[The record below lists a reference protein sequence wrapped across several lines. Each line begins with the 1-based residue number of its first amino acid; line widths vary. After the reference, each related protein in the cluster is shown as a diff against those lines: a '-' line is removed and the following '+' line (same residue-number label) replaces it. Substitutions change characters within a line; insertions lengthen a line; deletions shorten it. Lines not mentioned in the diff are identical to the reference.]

1 VRVLLTSWAWP
12 THYFWLTP
20 IAWSLRAA
28 GHEVLVAVPP
38 GAVPGVTRGGLPAV
52 AVGAD
57 FDVLPII
64 EKYYWASPLA
74 DEAAAGELTD
84 WDAARAAGEQPL
96 SVYALIAK
104 VMQDDLVALVRRW
117 KPDLLVFDA
126 VTYAGPLAAAA
137 CGVPAVRQIW
147 GADYSSYLTGFAPR
161 ALAEHRAA
169 LGLEDV
175 DVLGVATLDPCPPSV
190 QRRDDVHRVFA
201 RHLPYN
207 GSGVAPRWLLEPKRR
222 KRICVTWGTIAHVLG
237 ERAFGVDKVLGAFAG
252 VDAEV
257 VCAVSPRDRERLGVL
272 PANVR
277 VAENLPLHLLL
288 PSCDLIVSQG
298 GAGAVASAV
307 TAGVPQVCVP
317 HFGEHVL
324 NARAI
329 ADAGAGEL
337 VPLDAATAESVE
349 DAVARVLGSASHE
362 KAAAGL
368 AEEAAAQ
375 PALSEVVT
383 RLPELAGV
391 KGSGT
396 CG

>member
-1 VRVLLTSWAWP
+1 MRVLLTSWAWP

-38 GAVPGVTRGGLPAV
+38 GAVHGVTRGGLPAA

-84 WDAARAAGEQPL
+84 WAAARAAGEQPL
-96 SVYALIAK
+96 AVYALIAK

-117 KPDLLVFDA
+117 QPDLMVFDA

-147 GADYSSYLTGFAPR
+147 GVDYSSYLTGFAPR
-161 ALAEHRAA
+161 ALAAHRAA
-169 LGLEDV
+169 LGLDDL
-175 DVLGVATLDPCPPSV
+175 DVLGTATLDPCPPSL
-190 QRRDDVHRVFA
+190 QRRDDVRRLFA
-201 RHLPYN
+201 RHLPFN
-207 GSGVAPRWLLEPKRR
+207 GSGTVPRWLLEPPRR

-237 ERAFGVDKVLGAFAG
+237 ERAFGVDKVLGAFAD

-257 VCAVSPRDRERLGVL
+257 VCAVSPRDRARLGVL

-324 NARAI
+324 NSRTI

-337 VPLDAATAESVE
+337 VPLDAATADSVRA
-349 DAVARVLGSASHE
+349 AVLRVLGSASHE
-362 KAAAGL
+362 KAAAAL

-375 PALSEVVT
+375 PALSEVAAG
-383 RLPELAGV
+383 LPELAGV
-391 KGSGT
+391 KGSGP

>member
-1 VRVLLTSWAWP
+1 MRVLLTSWAWP

-38 GAVPGVTRGGLPAV
+38 GAVPGVTRGGLPAA

-84 WDAARAAGEQPL
+84 WEAARAAGEQPL

-117 KPDLLVFDA
+117 KPDLMVFDA

-161 ALAEHRAA
+161 ALAAHRAA
-169 LGLEDV
+169 LGLDDV
-175 DVLGVATLDPCPPSV
+175 DVLGVATLDPCPPSL
-190 QRRDDVHRVFA
+190 QRHDDVHRFFA

-237 ERAFGVDKVLGAFAG
+237 ERAFGVDKVLDAFTG

-298 GAGAVASAV
+298 GAGAVASAI

-324 NARAI
+324 NARAV
-329 ADAGAGEL
+329 ADGGAGEL
-337 VPLDAATAESVE
+337 IPLDAASAESVR
-349 DAVARVLGSASHE
+349 DAVERVLGSASYE

-383 RLPELAGV
+383 RLPELAGA